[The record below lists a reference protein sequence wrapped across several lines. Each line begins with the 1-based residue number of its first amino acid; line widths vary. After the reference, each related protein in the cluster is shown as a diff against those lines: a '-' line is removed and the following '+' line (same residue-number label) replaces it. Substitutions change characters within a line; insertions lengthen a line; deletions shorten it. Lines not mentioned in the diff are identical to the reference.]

1 MQIDQTFQEIA
12 DFWSQRYRS
21 EQFIWGQDPS
31 PCARNAMPRF
41 RVWDV
46 RRLLVLGCGY
56 GRDARY
62 FAGEGIDVTA
72 VDFAQGGLDLAQS
85 WLGDR
90 CALPL
95 RLLLDHILTLDLPD
109 AGFDAVFSHRTLH
122 LLMSEH
128 GLERGFDQIHRVLR
142 PGGHACI
149 SMRSPGDPSRAGS
162 TQVEGGAAE
171 LSFRPGHKV
180 LYLPADRVGIL
191 LEKRFG
197 SLEMTQMEERESMA
211 KDYDV
216 TLHYAIVEKQG

>member
-1 MQIDQTFQEIA
+1 MQIDNTFQKIA

-21 EQFIWGQDPS
+21 EQFIWGQEPS
-31 PCARNAMPRF
+31 PCAEDALPHF
-41 RVWDV
+41 RAWGV
-46 RRLLVLGCGY
+46 RRLLILGCGY

-62 FAGEGIDVTA
+62 FASEGIDVTA
-72 VDFAQGGLDLAQS
+72 VDFAREGLDLAQS
-85 WLGDR
+85 WLNDQHG
-90 CALPL
+90 LSL
-95 RLLLDHILTLDLPD
+95 RLELDHILTLNLPD

-122 LLMSEH
+122 LLMSVQ
-128 GLERGFDQIHRVLR
+128 GLEQAFDQIHRVLK

-149 SMRSPGDPSRAGS
+149 SMRSPGDPSRTGS

-180 LYLPADRVGIL
+180 LYLPQDQVRTL

-197 SLEMTQMEERESMA
+197 VLEMTEMMERESMA

-216 TLHYAIVEKQG
+216 TLHYAIVERPG